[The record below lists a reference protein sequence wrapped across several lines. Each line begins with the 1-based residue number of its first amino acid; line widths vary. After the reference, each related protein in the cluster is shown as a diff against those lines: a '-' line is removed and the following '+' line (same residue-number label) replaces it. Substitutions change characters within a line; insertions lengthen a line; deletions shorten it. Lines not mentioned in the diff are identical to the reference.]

1 MALESRLDLKLSQKL
16 IITPQLQQAIKLLQ
30 LPLLELSQT
39 LNQELM
45 ENPFL
50 EETPDVL
57 EQETLAIEERESSS
71 IIEEDAEL
79 PVDDLMKFSVDEYF
93 SERSNDG
100 RDLGYFNPGMEEQ
113 PSYELFATKTTDLW
127 EHLLWQLRLS
137 NAKDD
142 VRKVAEAVI
151 GNIDDDGYL
160 RISEEELGQLLNV
173 DINTVRSAI
182 ALVQTF
188 DPTGV
193 GARDLKECLLIQAR
207 YWNLGGTL
215 VEKIIL
221 NNIDDLQKKKYTNIA
236 KKYNSPM
243 DDIMTAVQI
252 IEGFEPRPGS
262 SFSNI
267 QTNYI
272 VPDVFISKTDD
283 GYQIILNDEGIPRIR
298 LNNSYKKLLL
308 KSDLSKED
316 RDFLKNKLKLA
327 TELLRNLDQRNR
339 TIYKVSE
346 SILKFQKDFFD
357 KGIQYIKPLNLREIA
372 LDINMHESTIS
383 RVTSNKYLACDHGI
397 FNFRFFFSSSIR
409 SDDGKISSTLVK
421 DYIKKLISEEDNKN
435 PLSDQ
440 KISEELK
447 KMNIY
452 VARRTVAKYREELR
466 IPPQSQRKRYE

>member
-50 EETPDVL
+50 EEDL
-57 EQETLAIEERESSS
+57 EELEHETLAIEEKESPSL
-71 IIEEDAEL
+71 IEEDVEL

-113 PSYELFATKTTDLW
+113 PSYELFASKTNDLW

-137 NAKDD
+137 NADDD

-160 RISEEELGQLLNV
+160 RISEEELGQLFNV

-221 NNIDDLQKKKYTNIA
+221 NNLDDLQKKKYTNIA

-243 DDIMTAVQI
+243 DDIMTAIQI
-252 IEGFEPRPGS
+252 IEGFEPKPGRS
-262 SFSNI
+262 LSNI
-267 QTNYI
+267 QTSYV
-272 VPDVFISKTDD
+272 VPDVFIKKIDD

-327 TELLRNLDQRNR
+327 TELIRNLDQRNR

-346 SILKFQKDFFD
+346 SILKFQKEFFD
-357 KGIQYIKPLNLREIA
+357 KGIKYIKPLNLREIA
-372 LDINMHESTIS
+372 SDINMHESTIS

-397 FNFRFFFSSSIR
+397 FSFRFFFSSAIQ

-421 DYIKKLISEEDNKN
+421 DYIKKMVAEEDGKN

-466 IPPQSQRKRYE
+466 IPPQSQRKRHE